1 MYAQSSD
8 PLNNGGSCTHSL
20 NSQPMAWQ
28 EIFGNWV
35 LIPDRPIGVIHFL
48 GGAFVAAAP
57 HLTYRRLL
65 EFFADK
71 GYVIVATPFINTFDH
86 ESIAETV
93 LWSFNR
99 ALKLLQDRYDLSS
112 ALPIYGL
119 GHSMGCKL
127 HLLIGSLFEPVDRSG
142 NILMS
147 FNNFGAKEAIPF
159 MEQMAAMPFLN
170 QFAAAAPMG
179 EFTPSP
185 EQTNRIVAHN
195 YLVRR
200 NLLIKFANDSLDQSL
215 PLASLL
221 EAVHPGMITTQR
233 LKGNHLTPLGQD
245 VKLQAGNVLNPPIL
259 NPFETMGQLFR
270 QEFFKELAQVE
281 QTIDRWL
288 NPTGA
293 TW

>member
-1 MYAQSSD
+1 
-8 PLNNGGSCTHSL
+8 
-20 NSQPMAWQ
+20 MAWQ

-35 LIPDRPIGVIHFL
+35 LMPDEFRSARPIGVIHFL

-65 EFFADK
+65 EFLAAQ
-71 GYVIVATPFINTFDH
+71 GYVVVATPFVNTFDH
-86 ESIAETV
+86 EEIAETV

-99 ALKLLQDRYDLSS
+99 SLGRLRDRYDLSP

-127 HLLIGSLFEPVDRSG
+127 HLLIGSLFESVERSG
-142 NILMS
+142 NVLMS

-159 MEQMAAMPFLN
+159 MEQMSAMPFLN
-170 QFAAAAPMG
+170 QFAAVAPVS
-179 EFTPSP
+179 EFIPSP
-185 EQTNRIVAHN
+185 DQTNRLVANN
-195 YLVRR
+195 YAVRR
-200 NLLIKFANDSLDQSL
+200 NLLIKFANDTLDQSL

-221 EAVHPGMITTQR
+221 ESVHPGMITTHR

-245 VKLQAGNVLNPPIL
+245 VKLQTGTNFSPLDAV
-259 NPFETMGQLFR
+259 GQLFR

-281 QTIDRWL
+281 QIIDRWL

-293 TW
+293 AW

>member
-1 MYAQSSD
+1 MTTT
-8 PLNNGGSCTHSL
+8 PT
-20 NSQPMAWQ
+20 WQ

-35 LIPDRPIGVIHFL
+35 LLPDRPIGVIHFL

-71 GYVIVATPFINTFDH
+71 GYIIIATPFVNTFDH
-86 ESIAETV
+86 EEIAETV

-99 ALKLLQDRYDLSS
+99 GIKLLQDRHQLSP

-127 HLLIGSLFEPVDRSG
+127 HLLIGSLFEINRSG

-159 MEQMAAMPFLN
+159 MEQMTAMPFLN
-170 QFAAAAPMG
+170 QFSAITPIG
-179 EFTPSP
+179 EFIPSP
-185 EQTNRIVAHN
+185 EQTNRIVANN
-195 YLVRR
+195 YIVRR
-200 NLLIKFANDSLDQSL
+200 NLLIKFANDTLDQSL
-215 PLASLL
+215 PLANLL
-221 EAVHPGMITTQR
+221 EEIHPGMITTHR
-233 LKGNHLTPLGQD
+233 LKGTHLTPLGQD
-245 VKLQAGNVLNPPIL
+245 VKLQVGSTFT
-259 NPFETMGQLFR
+259 PFDAVGQLFR

-288 NPTGA
+288 HPISKA
-293 TW
+293 W

>member
-1 MYAQSSD
+1 ME
-8 PLNNGGSCTHSL
+8 
-20 NSQPMAWQ
+20 WQ

-35 LIPDRPIGVIHFL
+35 MLPRRPIGIIHFL

-65 EFFADK
+65 ESLADD
-71 GYVIVATPFINTFDH
+71 GYIIVATPFVNTFDH

-99 ALKLLQDRYDLSS
+99 ALKVLSDRYGIPDD
-112 ALPIYGL
+112 LPIYGL

-127 HLLIGSLFEPVDRSG
+127 HLLIGSLFEAVDRAG

-147 FNNFGAKEAIPF
+147 FNNFAAKEAIPF
-159 MEQMAAMPFLN
+159 MDQVATLPFLN
-170 QFAAAAPMG
+170 QFATMAAPT

-185 EQTNRIVAHN
+185 TQTNRIIDEH
-195 YLVRR
+195 YIVRR
-200 NLLIKFANDSLDQSL
+200 NLLVKFANDTLDQSL
-215 PLASLL
+215 PLAQLL
-221 EAVHPGMITTQR
+221 EDRHPGHITTQR

-245 VKLQAGNVLNPPIL
+245 IRFQTNGTLANNAFMPLEAV
-259 NPFETMGQLFR
+259 GQLFR

-281 QTIDRWL
+281 ATILQWL
-288 NPTGA
+288 RQPA
-293 TW
+293 YLP